1 MTKDNSHYLNFDFD
15 RKKNGINEKGEKIS
29 EYYYANSDIRQE
41 RKIAQDFEDW
51 TVESC
56 KKRREELEKFI
67 VDKWGIDKFYS
78 DNIEEFEEINEED
91 DNVVFN
97 DID

>member
-1 MTKDNSHYLNFDFD
+1 MCRL
-15 RKKNGINEKGEKIS
+15 
-29 EYYYANSDIRQE
+29 IRQE